1 MPNQRTPSKWRYRA
15 AKPAPGR
22 RVVKTKAPA
31 LGAQRQHAKTSAPVV
46 TPGQARLVLLA
57 MLLGTLFA
65 GAWWLYQSPYMSLHE
80 VRVTGASQL
89 SEQEVR
95 AVAAIDDASA
105 FRVDLAAAEARLEAL
120 PRVRSA
126 TIEKHGWT
134 AATIAIEERVPWG
147 SWQINGVD
155 VPVDIDGY
163 VLDGVRAPEG
173 SPVIIEVEPRRAI
186 KAGDRLDP
194 GAIQLAAR
202 LVNESERTFG
212 RRVVAMA
219 YRQAA
224 GLTVVLSGGDIDG
237 AVIWATFGDSRDY
250 DYKVAALYVL
260 IEQAREADV
269 KLTAVDLRF
278 GSRLSFN

>member
-1 MPNQRTPSKWRYRA
+1 VIKA
-15 AKPAPGR
+15 
-22 RVVKTKAPA
+22 KAPP
-31 LGAQRQHAKTSAPVV
+31 LGAQRPHARPSAPVI
-46 TPGQARLVLLA
+46 TPGQARLALLA
-57 MLLGTLFA
+57 LLLGALFA
-65 GAWWLYQSPYMSLHE
+65 AAWWLYQSPYMTVHE
-80 VRVTGASQL
+80 VRVTGASRL

-95 AVAAIDDASA
+95 TIAAIDGASA
-105 FRVDLAAAEARLEAL
+105 FRVDLRAAEARLEAL
-120 PRVRSA
+120 PGVRAA

-134 AATIAIEERVPWG
+134 GATIAIEERAPWG

-163 VLDGVRAPEG
+163 VLDSGVHAPEG
-173 SPVIIEVEPRRAI
+173 APVIVEVEPRRAI

-202 LVNESERTFG
+202 LVDESERTFG
-212 RRVVAMA
+212 RRVVALA

-224 GLTVVLSGGDIDG
+224 GLTVVLSGADVDG